1 MLRKDKAKQWD
12 FADRTS
18 PKMETE
24 LQHLLAKSPSI
35 IPLDDIREGISP
47 LVFAVRELGLPGSGN
62 TDIIGFTPEGDIV
75 IIECKLAA
83 NTESKRKVIGQIL
96 EYAAYLWEMKYDDLN
111 RKIELIFRN
120 L

>member
-1 MLRKDKAKQWD
+1 MRILVRKDKAKQWD
-12 FADRTS
+12 FADRIS

-24 LQHLLAKSPSI
+24 LQHLLAESPSI

-75 IIECKLAA
+75 ISSA
-83 NTESKRKVIGQIL
+83 NLQPIQKVKERL
-96 EYAAYLWEMKYDDLN
+96 LVK
-111 RKIELIFRN
+111 F
-120 L
+120 